1 MHPFF
6 GYEPLKMSLTDP
18 HILWQQCIDL
28 LRPNISSIAFNT
40 WFAPLEVI
48 DYSNEV
54 LVLRVKS
61 QFVVEYI
68 EDNYIDLLS
77 RAIRRVFGEKTRLE
91 YRVLIDSA
99 SGAGVTYPSTT
110 RPQSPVASMG
120 QPTEAQWDSQLNRQH
135 TLDSFIAGE
144 SNRLARTA
152 AIAIAKDPGR
162 TAFNPF
168 FIYGGSGVGKTHL
181 ANAIGNEITAL
192 NPGMRVLYVSANTFK
207 LQYQQAAIQKNSPD
221 FLYFYQSVDVL
232 IMDDIQFFSGL
243 RGTQDTF
250 FHIFE
255 YLIQSHKQLVLTS
268 DRTPLQIHDV
278 QERLLT
284 RFKWGLPAEIK
295 RPDYELR
302 RDILRYK
309 MHCNGIQ
316 LTDEIVDY
324 IAQNACQNV
333 RDIEGVLASLVAHS
347 TLLNVD
353 INKQLVQQVLN
364 QIVEVET
371 KQIRMADIIG
381 TVCEHSDVT
390 EKAVLGQSRQK
401 EVVRARQLIIH
412 LAKRLTD
419 QSLTEIGKS
428 VKRTHAT
435 VLHALNT
442 MSSQME
448 YDSVLRHDAELLEK
462 TLRQ

>member
-1 MHPFF
+1 MT
-6 GYEPLKMSLTDP
+6 LSDSNT
-18 HILWQQCIDL
+18 LWQQCTEI
-28 LRPNISSIAFNT
+28 LRDNMPASAFNT

-48 DYSNEV
+48 DYTDNI

-68 EDNYIDLLS
+68 EENYIDILS

-91 YRVLIDSA
+91 YRVLIDAA

-110 RPQSPVASMG
+110 RPQSPVTSMG
-120 QPTEAQWDSQLNRQH
+120 QTFDAKWDSQLNKQY
-135 TLDSFIAGE
+135 TLDSFILGE

-152 AIAIAKDPGR
+152 ALAIAKEPGR

-181 ANAIGNEITAL
+181 ANSIGNEIIAL
-192 NPGMRVLYVSANTFK
+192 NPSSRVLYVSANTFK
-207 LQYQQAAIQKNSPD
+207 LQYQQATIQKNIPD
-221 FLYFYQSVDVL
+221 FLAFYQSVDVL
-232 IMDDIQFFSGL
+232 IMDDIQFFTGL
-243 RGTQDTF
+243 KSTQDTF

-295 RPDYELR
+295 RPDFELR

-309 MHCNGIQ
+309 MHRNGMQ
-316 LTDEIVDY
+316 LSDEIVDY

-333 RDIEGVLASLVAHS
+333 RDIEGILASLVAYS
-347 TLLNVD
+347 TLLNAD
-353 INKQLVQQVLN
+353 IDIQLVHKVVN
-364 QIVEVET
+364 QIVETEPR
-371 KQIRMADIIG
+371 QILMEDIIG

-401 EVVRARQLIIH
+401 DVVRARQLIIH
-412 LAKRLTD
+412 LAKRLTNH
-419 QSLTEIGKS
+419 SLTEIGNS
-428 VKRTHAT
+428 VKRSHAT

-442 MSSQME
+442 MNSQMA
-448 YDSVLRHDAELLEK
+448 YDSLLRHDAELLEN
-462 TLRQ
+462 TLRK

>member
-1 MHPFF
+1 MT
-6 GYEPLKMSLTDP
+6 LNDSNT
-18 HILWQQCIDL
+18 LWQQCIEI
-28 LRPNISSIAFNT
+28 LRDNMPSSAFNT

-48 DYSNEV
+48 DYMDNI

-68 EDNYIDLLS
+68 ELNYIDILS

-91 YRVLIDSA
+91 YRVLIDAA

-110 RPQSPVASMG
+110 RPQSPVTSMG
-120 QPTEAQWDSQLNRQH
+120 QTFDAKWDSQLNKQY
-135 TLDSFIAGE
+135 TLDSFILGE

-152 AIAIAKDPGR
+152 ALAIAKEPGR

-181 ANAIGNEITAL
+181 ANAIGNEIIAL
-192 NPGMRVLYVSANTFK
+192 NPSSRVLYVSANTFK
-207 LQYQQAAIQKNSPD
+207 LQYQQATIQKNIPD
-221 FLYFYQSVDVL
+221 FLAFYQSVDVL
-232 IMDDIQFFSGL
+232 IMDDIQFFTGL
-243 RGTQDTF
+243 KSTQDTF

-295 RPDYELR
+295 RPDFELR

-309 MHCNGIQ
+309 MHRNGMQ
-316 LTDEIVDY
+316 LSNEIVDY

-333 RDIEGVLASLVAHS
+333 RDIEGILASLVAYS
-347 TLLNVD
+347 TLLNAD
-353 INKQLVQQVLN
+353 IDIQLVHKVVN
-364 QIVEVET
+364 QIVETEPR
-371 KQIRMADIIG
+371 QILMEDIIG

-401 EVVRARQLIIH
+401 DVVRARQLIIH
-412 LAKRLTD
+412 LAKRLTNH
-419 QSLTEIGKS
+419 SLTEIGNS
-428 VKRTHAT
+428 VKRSHAT

-442 MSSQME
+442 MNSQMA
-448 YDSVLRHDAELLEK
+448 YDSLLRHDAELLEN
-462 TLRQ
+462 TLRK

>member
-1 MHPFF
+1 MISIDTHN
-6 GYEPLKMSLTDP
+6 
-18 HILWQQCIDL
+18 LWQKCTDI
-28 LRPNISSIAFNT
+28 LRDNMSASAFNT

-48 DYSNEV
+48 DYTDNI

-68 EDNYIDLLS
+68 EENFIDILS
-77 RAIRRVFGEKTRLE
+77 RAIRRVFGDTTRLE

-110 RPQSPVASMG
+110 RPQSPVATAG
-120 QPTEAQWDSQLNRQH
+120 QTFDPKWESQLNRQY
-135 TLDSFIAGE
+135 TLDSFISGE

-152 AIAIAKDPGR
+152 AVAIAKDPGR

-181 ANAIGNEITAL
+181 ANAIGNEVVAL
-192 NPGMRVLYVSANTFK
+192 NPSLRVLYVSANTFK
-207 LQYQQAAIQKNSPD
+207 LQYQQAAIQKNIPD
-221 FLYFYQSVDVL
+221 FLAFYQSVDVL
-232 IMDDIQFFSGL
+232 IMDDIQFFTGL
-243 RGTQDTF
+243 KGTQDTF

-295 RPDYELR
+295 RPDFELR

-309 MHCNGIQ
+309 MHCNGMQ
-316 LTDEIVDY
+316 LSDEIVDY

-333 RDIEGVLASLVAHS
+333 RDIEGILASLVAYS
-347 TLLNVD
+347 TLLNAD
-353 INKQLVQQVLN
+353 IDMQLVKKVVN
-364 QIVEVET
+364 QIVEVAPR
-371 KQIRMADIIG
+371 QILMEDIIG

-401 EVVRARQLIIH
+401 DVVRARQLIIH
-412 LAKRLTD
+412 LAKRLTNH
-419 QSLTEIGKS
+419 SLTEIGNAVRRS
-428 VKRTHAT
+428 HAT
-435 VLHALNT
+435 VLHSIDT
-442 MSSQME
+442 MNSQME
-448 YDSVLRHDAELLEK
+448 YDSVLRHDAELLEN
-462 TLRQ
+462 TLRR